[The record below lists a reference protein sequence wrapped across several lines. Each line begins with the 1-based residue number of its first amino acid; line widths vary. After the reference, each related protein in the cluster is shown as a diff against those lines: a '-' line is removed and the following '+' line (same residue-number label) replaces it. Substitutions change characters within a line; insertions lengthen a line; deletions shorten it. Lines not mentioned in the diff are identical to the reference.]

1 MFHNLQ
7 IFYVNNMV
15 FFLIYVQ
22 YNDSLS
28 IVTF

>member
-28 IVTF
+28 IVTL